1 MGDAMITFG
10 LTGGIACG
18 KSTVTKTFRVNNIPI
33 VDADIVARQVVE
45 PGTFGLSR
53 IIRAFGPRYLNADG
67 TLNRTLLGS
76 VVFADNG
83 ARRVLDKIMAPLI
96 TTESGTQ
103 IAAYHSQGN
112 YIVGYDAALICE
124 MGNSEKF
131 RPLIVVHCPRDTQ
144 VERLMSRNNLTR
156 AEAMSRIEAQM
167 PLEKKVKLADYK
179 IDTSGTI
186 EQSVKQTE
194 DIIHIL
200 RAKMYQQKLDS
211 GEITYNQVPHPW
223 RDTAGNDPCWEC
235 ETRPCICEK
244 QND

>member
-1 MGDAMITFG
+1 MPTRPQGLQGRMGDAMITFG

-18 KSTVTKTFRVNNIPI
+18 KSTVTKTFRANNIPM

-53 IIRAFGPRYLNADG
+53 VIRAFGSEYLNADG
-67 TLNRTLLGS
+67 TLNRTKLGAF
-76 VVFADNG
+76 VFADRD
-83 ARRVLDKIMAPLI
+83 ARARIDKIMAPLI
-96 TTESGTQ
+96 TTESQTQ
-103 IAAYHSQGN
+103 IASLHSQGN

-156 AEAMSRIEAQM
+156 AEAMARIEAQM
-167 PLEKKVKLADYK
+167 PLEKKLKLADYK
-179 IDTSGTI
+179 IDTSGTVEESI
-186 EQSVKQTE
+186 KQTE
-194 DIIHIL
+194 IIIHNL

-211 GEITYNQVPHPW
+211 GEITYNQVPYPW
-223 RDTAGNDPCWEC
+223 RDTAGNDYP
-235 ETRPCICEK
+235 
-244 QND
+244 DD

>member
-1 MGDAMITFG
+1 MITFG

-18 KSTVTKTFRVNNIPI
+18 KSTVTKTFRANNIPM

-45 PGTFGLSR
+45 PGTYGLALV
-53 IIRAFGPRYLNADG
+53 IRAFGKEYLNTDG
-67 TLNRTLLGS
+67 TLNRTKLGAL
-76 VVFADNG
+76 VFADNA
-83 ARRVLDKIMAPLI
+83 ARRVIDKIMAPLI
-96 TTESGTQ
+96 TTESQTQ
-103 IAAYHSQGN
+103 LASLHSQGN

-167 PLEKKVKLADYK
+167 PLEKKVALADFK

-186 EQSVKQTE
+186 EESVFQTE
-194 DIIHIL
+194 AVVHSL
-200 RAKMYQQKLDS
+200 RALKIKQQLTS
-211 GEITYNQVPHPW
+211 GEITYNQVPYPW
-223 RDTAGNDPCWEC
+223 RDTAGNDTPDE
-235 ETRPCICEK
+235 
-244 QND
+244 